1 MSDEFTSALLRA
13 QALQRNYTHE
23 VNVFTITVKYDSY
36 YDEYM
41 EIVVQADTGRWFLST
56 MQCVYEDDYEAR
68 LDGLA
73 AILNR
78 LKGNDDEQ

>member
-1 MSDEFTSALLRA
+1 MSEEFTSALLRA
-13 QALQRNYTHE
+13 QAMQRNYTHD

-56 MQCVYEDDYEAR
+56 MQCVYEEDYEEK
-68 LDGLA
+68 LDGLEM
-73 AILNR
+73 ILNR
-78 LKGNDDEQ
+78 LKENDDE